1 MSGDW
6 LEIPDGAIDTQAVV
20 RRVRERVA
28 RHSRDVQGDRL
39 DELVATVDA
48 IWAEVTTEPTSA
60 REGDSEVLVNLDDCD
75 VVPRHYTIGWRAPI
89 VGPIHAMVRRIIYA
103 EVRRYLGPALE
114 RQSTMNRQLLQA
126 VRSLTQQN
134 ARLREEIQSLREQAT
149 DS

>member
-20 RRVRERVA
+20 RRVLERVA
-28 RHSRDVQGDRL
+28 RHSRDVQCGRL

-48 IWAEVTTEPTSA
+48 IWTEVIAEPTSA
-60 REGDSEVLVNLDDCD
+60 REEDSEVLVNLDDCD

-89 VGPIHAMVRRIIYA
+89 VGPIHAIVRRIIYA

-134 ARLREEIQSLREQAT
+134 ARLREEIQSLREQAA